1 VTSYKGKKETH
12 RNAQERLKKMKPS
25 QDITPSDALTSTK
38 DLVQWVQALTSLHAR
53 IAPRFARPE
62 PRRRAL
68 AYLQGV
74 MSEIRRKNGWQL
86 AEHARETTPYGMQRL
101 LSSAVW
107 DDGLVREDLRDYVYE
122 HLGSSDAILVI
133 DETSF
138 PKQGDKSAGV
148 KVQYCGTTGQI
159 ENCQVAVFLD
169 YVTALGHTLID
180 CELYLPQDWIDDR
193 ERCHEA
199 GIPDTVGFQ
208 TKCELARLMV
218 ERVYQAQIPISWVV
232 ADTVYGNNLD
242 LRTWLEDHRYFHV
255 LAVACNEPVGI
266 QTPNGRKYVEVRE
279 VEALLLQ
286 AQDWQRLSMGDGTKG
301 PRLYDWACTPVL
313 HRWEDDGKH
322 WLLIRRCIDNPK
334 IKTYYFVFGPV
345 FTTLQ
350 VMVKALGYRWRIEDD
365 FETSKDL
372 GLGQYQ
378 VRCFTAWYRHIT
390 LVMLAHAFL
399 AVICAEARNASI
411 GDAAPS
417 PIRVVDAFPPGSVPH
432 LPPLTLVPK
441 EAPSLPVSQA
451 PALPVPKKSSILP
464 LLSAVSLSHGPATE
478 AAVALSTPLVINPA
492 PLTVPEVRH
501 LLATLIWPT
510 ATNAQLM
517 LAWSWWRRCHR
528 GVASYYH
535 TKRRLDA
542 G

>member
-1 VTSYKGKKETH
+1 
-12 RNAQERLKKMKPS
+12 MKPS
-25 QDITPSDALTSTK
+25 QDTTPSEAATTTK
-38 DLVQWVQALTSLHAR
+38 QIVQWAQALTDLHAR

-68 AYLQGV
+68 AYLQGI
-74 MSEIRRKNGWQL
+74 MSEIRRKNSWQL
-86 AEHARETTPYGMQRL
+86 AEHAREATPYGMQRL
-101 LSSAVW
+101 LASAVW
-107 DDGLVREDLRDYVYE
+107 DDDLVREDLRNYVYE
-122 HLGSSDAILVI
+122 HLGSADAILVI

-180 CELYLPQDWIDDR
+180 GEIYLPQDWIDDR
-193 ERCHEA
+193 ERCREA
-199 GIPDTVGFQ
+199 GIPDSVGFR

-218 ERVYQAQIPISWVV
+218 ERVSNAQMPISWVV

-242 LRTWLEDHRYFHV
+242 LRTWLEDHGYFHV

-266 QTPNGRKYVEVRE
+266 QTPDGRKYVEVRE
-279 VEALLLQ
+279 VEALRLH

-313 HRWEDDGKH
+313 HQWEDDGKH

-334 IKTYYFVFGPV
+334 IKTYYFVFGPAG
-345 FTTLQ
+345 TPLQ
-350 VMVKALGYRWRIEDD
+350 VMVKVIGFRWRIEDD

-372 GLGQYQ
+372 GLAQYQ
-378 VRCFTAWYRHIT
+378 VRCFIAWYRHIT
-390 LVMLAHAFL
+390 LVLLAHAFL
-399 AVICAEARNASI
+399 AVICAQARNASI
-411 GDAAPS
+411 ADADLFPA
-417 PIRVVDAFPPGSVPH
+417 RVVDASPPVPV
-432 LPPLTLVPK
+432 PLIAAPK
-441 EAPSLPVSQA
+441 EASSPPALQA
-451 PALPVPKKSSILP
+451 PALPVPKKSSMLAG
-464 LLSAVSLSHGPATE
+464 LAAVSHPDGPPMRR
-478 AAVALSTPLVINPA
+478 AASVLPSPPVIDLA
-492 PLTVPEVRH
+492 PLTIPEVRH
-501 LLATLIWPT
+501 LLGSLIWPT
-510 ATNAQLM
+510 AANSQLM
-517 LAWSWWRRCHR
+517 LGWSWWRRRHR
-528 GVASYYH
+528 GMASYYH